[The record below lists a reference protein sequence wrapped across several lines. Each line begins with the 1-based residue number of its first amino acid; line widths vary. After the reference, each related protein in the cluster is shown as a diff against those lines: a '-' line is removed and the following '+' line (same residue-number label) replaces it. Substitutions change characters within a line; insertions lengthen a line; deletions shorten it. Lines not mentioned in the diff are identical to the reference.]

1 MDEKNKDIVE
11 DTNNENINEINTTDG
26 ITDINDIDPPAKA
39 VNKKKELIGWI
50 LTIVA
55 AFAVFGILMIFVQP
69 GVVDGSSMEP
79 NYYEG
84 DRFFVI
90 RDWIDDDYNYGDV
103 VCVDIDG
110 KIIIKRIIGLPGDVI
125 ELKDGYVYR
134 NDVKIDESAYLDS
147 SVKTESQGLATIF
160 IIGEGEYFVLGDNRA
175 VSFDGRLLGP
185 VDTVV
190 GKTWFFFKKA
200 WFK

>member
-1 MDEKNKDIVE
+1 MYGAS
-11 DTNNENINEINTTDG
+11 TR
-26 ITDINDIDPPAKA
+26 
-39 VNKKKELIGWI
+39 L
-50 LTIVA
+50 
-55 AFAVFGILMIFVQP
+55 
-69 GVVDGSSMEP
+69 
-79 NYYEG
+79 
-84 DRFFVI
+84 FVI
-90 RDWIDDDYNYGDV
+90 RDWVDDNYDYGDV

-110 KIIIKRIIGLPGDVI
+110 NIIIKRIIGLPGDVI

-134 NDVKIDESAYLDS
+134 NDVKVDESEYLDS

-160 IIGEGEYFVLGDNRA
+160 IIGEGEYFVLGDNRS

>member
-134 NDVKIDESAYLDS
+134 NDVKIDESEYLDS

>member
-125 ELKDGYVYR
+125 ELKDGYV
-134 NDVKIDESAYLDS
+134 
-147 SVKTESQGLATIF
+147 
-160 IIGEGEYFVLGDNRA
+160 
-175 VSFDGRLLGP
+175 
-185 VDTVV
+185 
-190 GKTWFFFKKA
+190 
-200 WFK
+200 